1 MGCRSAFNNL
11 LMGTICAAWVAASL
25 PVLIP
30 DAALA
35 QNRMASAAPTTGS
48 VQANGPNI
56 QRLNLAQGKS
66 GVIDL
71 PVEARDVVVS
81 DPTIADAVMRTSRR
95 GFILG
100 NKMGETNVYF
110 LDAQGRQILQLE
122 VRVSRDTSE
131 LEALLD
137 RLVPEARVS
146 IDTVQDSIILTGDVP
161 NAGVSDRVLR
171 IAGQY
176 AGDPNRVLN
185 MMNVLA
191 GDQVMLRVRIV
202 EMQRS
207 VIKQLGM
214 NLTATNILNQLLPED
229 WGVKFATANG
239 FAVNGAF
246 LGGTTIDSTWAQNFI
261 RPQSY
266 TFDSPTAALLD
277 PSRFAGAGGY
287 SSKVDP
293 ATNVTTVTYGPGE
306 LVTNQ
311 RADSNIQALERVGLA
326 RTLAE
331 PNLTATSGEPA
342 KFLAGGEFP
351 VPTAQEG
358 NKVTVS
364 FKPFGVGLGF
374 TPIVLSPDR
383 ISLKISTEVSEI
395 STAASFRQADT
406 LIRDAAGNVT
416 DTIRGLSIP
425 GVSVRRAENTMEL
438 PSGRSMVMAGL
449 IQQSTRQSIEGLPG
463 LKDLPVLGNLFR
475 SRDFQSNETELV
487 IIVTPYIVKS
497 TTMDQLQTPAD
508 GYAPAPD
515 SSALLLGKMNRM
527 VRPESKGLP
536 KGRYRGPV
544 GHVLN

>member
-1 MGCRSAFNNL
+1 MQR
-11 LMGTICAAWVAASL
+11 TQAAKCVLAS
-25 PVLIP
+25 VLCLALSVVVVVP
-30 DAALA
+30 HAALA
-35 QNRMASAAPTTGS
+35 QVGQTGATKAAPHS
-48 VQANGPNI
+48 VAT
-56 QRLNLAQGKS
+56 QRLTLGVGKS
-66 GVIDL
+66 AIVDL

-81 DPTIADAVMRTSRR
+81 DPEVADAVMRTSRR
-95 GFILG
+95 GFLLG
-100 NKMGETNVYF
+100 TKIGETNVFF
-110 LDAQGRQILQLE
+110 LDAQGRQILALE
-122 VRVSRDTSE
+122 IRVARDTSE
-131 LEALLD
+131 LTALIQ
-137 RLVPEARVS
+137 RLVPEARVVVDS
-146 IDTVQDSIILTGDVP
+146 VGESIILTGDVP
-161 NAGVSDRVLR
+161 NGLVSDQVLR
-171 IAGQY
+171 ISAQY
-176 AGDPNRVLN
+176 AGGISNVLN
-185 MMNVLA
+185 MMNVLS

-214 NLTATNILNQLLPED
+214 NLSSSNILNQLLPED
-229 WGVKFATANG
+229 WGIKFATANG
-239 FAVNGAF
+239 FSVNGAF

-261 RPQSY
+261 RPVSS
-266 TFDSPTAALLD
+266 TFDSGKAGLLD

-287 SSKVDP
+287 NETFDP
-293 ATNVTTVTYGPGE
+293 ATGITKVTYGPGE
-306 LVTNQ
+306 LVTGQ
-311 RADSNIQALERVGLA
+311 RTDSNIQALERVGLA

-358 NKVTVS
+358 NRVS
-364 FKPFGVGLGF
+364 VEFKPFGVGLGF
-374 TPIVLSPDR
+374 TPIILSPDR

-449 IQQSTRQSIEGLPG
+449 IQQSTRQSIEGVPG

-497 TTMDQLQTPAD
+497 TTMDQIQTPGD
-508 GYAPAPD
+508 GYAPASD
-515 SSALLLGKMNRM
+515 SAALLLGRMNRM
-527 VRPESKGLP
+527 IKPDSKGLP
-536 KGRYRGPV
+536 QGRYQAPI
-544 GHVLN
+544 GHIVN